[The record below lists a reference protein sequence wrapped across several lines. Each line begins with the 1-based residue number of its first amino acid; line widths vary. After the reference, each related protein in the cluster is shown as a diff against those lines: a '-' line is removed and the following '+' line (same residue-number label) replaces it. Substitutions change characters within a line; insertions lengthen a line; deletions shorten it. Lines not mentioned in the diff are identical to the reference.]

1 MRTLLR
7 AVAEPRATRAAYWN
21 EVVAGCLGGLDL
33 RLDDGPDDRDELLVG
48 TVGPLQVAVSR
59 SGPGEATRTAAH
71 ARREDPGHYALFV
84 QAEGLTVSEQDGRV
98 ARFAP
103 GDIGICDL
111 SRPLHCAYSE
121 RRAVMLSYPKA
132 LSPLPEH
139 RVADL
144 TGVGIPGSDGTA
156 ALVSG
161 LVRQLPEHLDADDGA
176 RGARIGSAI
185 LDLVNVG
192 LAARLDQERT
202 LPVETRSRALLHRC
216 RGFIESHL
224 ADAALTPSAV
234 AAAHHISLRYLHRLF
249 EPTGESVAALIRS
262 RRLDRCRRDLL
273 DPSLQDRPVAAIGAR
288 WGLASPAHFNRAFKL
303 QFGLPPAEYRAVH
316 GAWDGNRLAL

>member
-21 EVVAGCLGGLDL
+21 EVVAARIGGLDL
-33 RLDDGPDDRDELLVG
+33 RLDDGPDLRDELLIG

-59 SGPGEATRTAAH
+59 SGPGQATRTAAH
-71 ARREDPGHYALFV
+71 VRAHDPDSFVLFA
-84 QAEGLTVSEQDGRV
+84 QAEGVTVSEQDGRC

-103 GDIGICDL
+103 GDIGLSDL
-111 SRPLHCAYSE
+111 SRPLRCTYSE
-121 RRAVMLSYPKA
+121 RRVIMLSYPKA

-139 RVADL
+139 RVAGL
-144 TGVGIPGSDGTA
+144 TGVSIPGSDGAA

-161 LVRQLPEHLDADDGA
+161 LVQQLPNHLDADDGA

-185 LDLVNVG
+185 LDLVSVG
-192 LAARLDQERT
+192 LAARLEQEHA
-202 LPVETRSRALLHRC
+202 LPAETRSRALLHRC
-216 RGFIESHL
+216 RAFIETHL
-224 ADAALTPSAV
+224 GDAALTPAAV

-273 DPSLQDRPVAAIGAR
+273 DPALAGRPVAAIGAR
-288 WGLASPAHFNRAFKL
+288 WGFTSAAHFNRAFKVR
-303 QFGLPPAEYRAVH
+303 FALPPAEYRAVH
-316 GAWDGNRLAL
+316 AARGDNNLAL

>member
-21 EVVAGCLGGLDL
+21 EVVAANIGGLDL
-33 RLDDGPDDRDELLVG
+33 RLDDEPDGRDELLIG

-59 SGPGEATRTAAH
+59 SGPGEARRTPAH
-71 ARREDPGHYALFV
+71 IRRHEPEHFVLFV
-84 QAEGLTVSEQDGRV
+84 QAEGVTLSEQDGRCC
-98 ARFAP
+98 RFEP
-103 GDIGICDL
+103 GDIGISDL
-111 SRPLHCAYSE
+111 SRPLRCAYSE
-121 RRAVMLSYPKA
+121 RRAIMLSYPKA

-139 RVADL
+139 RVAGL
-144 TGVGIPGSDGTA
+144 TGVAIPGSDGTA

-176 RGARIGSAI
+176 HGTRIGSAI

-192 LAARLDQERT
+192 LAARLDQERA
-202 LPVETRSRALLHRC
+202 LPVETRSRALLHQC
-216 RGFIESHL
+216 RGFIENHL
-224 ADAALTPSAV
+224 ADGRLTPAVV

-273 DPSLQDRPVAAIGAR
+273 DPGQRERPVAAIGAR
-288 WGLASPAHFNRAFKL
+288 WGLINPAHFNRAFKHR
-303 QFGLPPAEYRAVH
+303 FGLPPAEYRAVH
-316 GAWDGNRLAL
+316 GAWGGNSPEL